1 MILREQREQRCS
13 GWIGTDTW
21 RTSDAQ
27 FTDYSE
33 CFFYFP
39 KVDQFSMTP
48 HWDSFQIKAES
59 LFVCQEFL
67 ATLFLQLLFYN
78 FFQAACL

>member
-13 GWIGTDTW
+13 GWIGMDTW

-33 CFFYFP
+33 GFFDFP
-39 KVDQFSMTP
+39 QVDQFSMTP
-48 HWDSFQIKAES
+48 H
-59 LFVCQEFL
+59 
-67 ATLFLQLLFYN
+67 
-78 FFQAACL
+78 

>member
-1 MILREQREQRCS
+1 MKITKGNIVHPEILCKDNRMILREQREQRCS

-21 RTSDAQ
+21 MTSDAQ

-48 HWDSFQIKAES
+48 H
-59 LFVCQEFL
+59 
-67 ATLFLQLLFYN
+67 
-78 FFQAACL
+78 